1 MTIVAH
7 SVTTRAPE
15 IIEPL
20 TDRGECGIRMHNVQ
34 THMSASSRDT
44 DLQRQT
50 PSDGEQGDSLYWLAK
65 VDEDLPRAHFVPDRR
80 RTASRLRKYEHV
92 GFELSAD
99 VVRVL
104 KSAHPARGVSD
115 VVVCAGLV
123 AMLLGKT
130 LREDR
135 ALLGLAASATGSVP
149 LLPVTLG
156 CAPGQSFIDI
166 TRDLSAQLD
175 EMASRSTGALRQLP
189 QLLGLDAGAARYP
202 LFDLAIGVSDVD
214 ATIDFQT
221 YPVDAAFLFDT
232 GKGSIAGRFAYATDL
247 FETRTAQRIVAQLLA
262 IGAQVGAGT
271 AVLASRTVRDVEVL
285 DRDERR
291 QVLQDFNR
299 RSAQYPLQ
307 ETFHSLFEAQAA
319 RTPGA
324 CAVVHRDSR
333 LSYAELNARANQ
345 LAHTLVDRGLNKGG
359 FVGILLQR
367 GCDFVVA
374 MLAVFKA
381 GGAYVPLDPT
391 YPRDRIAYMLQD
403 SQAAF
408 LISDAALCVSHGE
421 ALGECASL
429 RVLLCVDRT
438 APVDGL
444 HPGARL
450 SVVGC
455 VDIGAASSTDPG
467 MAIHGGDRAYMIYTS
482 GSTGRP
488 KGAICRHD
496 GALNHLFGE
505 LDGIGVAGPF
515 KFLQTAASSS
525 DISVWQFMAPLI
537 HGGATVVADYE
548 TVVDPAELLALMR
561 EHQVTVAE
569 PVPVVLR
576 ALLDHLESLPA
587 DSREIPDLRSMMCT
601 GEALPGELVDR
612 WLALYPAV
620 AIANTYGPTETSDD
634 VTLLVLHGPISHRF
648 AVTPIG
654 SPLPNVRV
662 FVLDRDLQ
670 PVSIGV
676 PGELCIGG
684 VAVGEGYWNQADK
697 TAAAFVPCPFP
708 EVASGLMYR
717 TGDLCRWL
725 PDGTIEFLGRIDQQ
739 VKLRGFR
746 VEPGE
751 IEGVLNQHAGVQD
764 AAVVVVEDS
773 AGTRR
778 LVGFYV
784 PHKDALVPAGEL
796 RQYLKGKLA
805 EHMVPAALVQL
816 QALPLTPLGKVD
828 RRALGRTQAQSEAS
842 ASYAA
847 PSSQTEK
854 QVVAVWERVTGAG
867 RLGIHDN
874 FFEVGGDSI
883 LTIHSV
889 AALRVLGFKV
899 SPRDL
904 FKHPTVAELAAHLEA
919 PSRLQSGSTAV
930 VTLSSVEAT
939 WDVARWREA
948 LLPLF
953 PDMLD
958 VYPLSA
964 TQRGI
969 YYQSLLVP
977 KNSGAYVEQVGLDIE
992 GALDTE
998 TFAAAWQ
1005 HVIGQ
1010 VDVLRTAVVRRGAPH
1025 PLQAVVRRA
1034 LLVPSLL
1041 DLREVEAGSRR
1052 QRIAAHS
1059 AEERAKPFDL
1069 KRPPLMRLTLMR
1081 LGESA
1086 WHMLWTYHHL
1096 ILDGWAEPLVLGDVF
1111 RAYAAMREGQAPQV
1125 VEAVSYRDFVVWSDA
1140 QTGAEAE
1147 AFWRGQLA
1155 GFSLPVTIRDS
1166 SPGVT
1171 PPSIHEISHGWHE
1184 LQVEPAERRAVEM
1197 GIRAHGLTLSTVV
1210 HGAWALMLCR
1220 ESGAN
1225 DVMVGSV
1232 ASGRQGAMPG
1242 IETVRG
1248 LVAVTLPLRTRVTS
1262 DTSAVAWL
1270 RLMQLQ
1276 MAEIREHEQTPLSQI
1291 QLWSDVPADKRPL
1304 FDTLV
1309 VVGNYAGNDL
1319 ATCRVPGLAPGDVVY
1334 QTQPLFAFT
1343 LFVTVEPV
1351 LRLTLVYDRKRC
1363 APGTAARLLADYLE
1377 VLKALSVAPE
1387 QRLGN
1392 LLKEEAGAL

>member
-1 MTIVAH
+1 
-7 SVTTRAPE
+7 
-15 IIEPL
+15 
-20 TDRGECGIRMHNVQ
+20 
-34 THMSASSRDT
+34 MSASSRDS
-44 DLQRQT
+44 DFQRHL

-80 RTASRLRKYEHV
+80 RVASRTRQYGHV
-92 GFELSAD
+92 NFEIAAD

-123 AMLLGKT
+123 AILLGKT

-135 ALLGLAASATGSVP
+135 ALLGLAPSATTNAP

-156 CAPGQSFIDI
+156 CGPGQSFVDI
-166 TRDLSAQLD
+166 THDLEAQLD
-175 EMASRSTGALRQLP
+175 EMSSHSTGALRLLP
-189 QLLGLDAGAARYP
+189 QLLGLDADAARHP
-202 LFDLAIGVSDVD
+202 LFDLAIGVSDVN
-214 ATIDFQT
+214 ATIDFQQ

-232 GKGSIAGRFAYATDL
+232 DGGSIGGRFAFAEDL
-247 FETRTAQRIVAQLLA
+247 FEPRTAQRIVAQLLA

-271 AVLASRTVRDVEVL
+271 AALGARTVREVQVL
-285 DRDERR
+285 DHAERR
-291 QVLQDFNR
+291 QVLEGFNQ
-299 RSAQYPLQ
+299 RSVQYPLH

-319 RTPGA
+319 RTPAA
-324 CAVVHRDSR
+324 CAVIHRETR
-333 LSYAELNARANQ
+333 LSYAELNGRANQ
-345 LAHTLVDRGLNKGG
+345 LAHTLVARGLIRGG

-367 GCDFVVA
+367 SCDFVVA

-391 YPRDRIAYMLQD
+391 YPRDRISYMLQD

-408 LISDAALCVSHGE
+408 LISDGELGASYGE
-421 ALGECASL
+421 ALCECASL
-429 RVLLCVDRT
+429 RVLLCLDRSLP
-438 APVDGL
+438 ADGL
-444 HPGARL
+444 PSGPTL
-450 SVVGC
+450 STVGR
-455 VDIGAASSTDPG
+455 VEIEAASAANPG
-467 MAIHGGDRAYMIYTS
+467 LGVQGGDRAYMIYTS

-505 LDGIGVAGPF
+505 LDGIGVAGHF
-515 KFLQTAASSS
+515 NFLQTAASSS

-537 HGGATVVADYE
+537 RGGATVVADYE
-548 TVVDPAELLALMR
+548 AVVDPAVLLALLR
-561 EHQVTVAE
+561 EHKVTVAE

-587 DSREIPDLRSMMCT
+587 DLRSIPDLRSMMCT

-620 AIANTYGPTETSDD
+620 PIANTYGPTETSDD
-634 VTLLVLHGPISHRF
+634 VTLLVLQEPISHRF

-684 VAVGEGYWNQADK
+684 VAVGEGYWNQPDK

-708 EVASGLMYR
+708 EVASGPMYR

-751 IEGVLNQHAGVQD
+751 IEGVLNGHAGVQD
-764 AAVVVVEDS
+764 AAVVVVEDG

-784 PHKDALVPAGEL
+784 LHKDAQVSALEL

-816 QALPLTPLGKVD
+816 QSLPLTPLGKVD
-828 RRALGRTQAQSEAS
+828 RRALGRTQAQSESS
-842 ASYAA
+842 AVYAA
-847 PSSQTEK
+847 PTSQTEK
-854 QVVAVWERVTGAG
+854 QVVAVWERVTGAS
-867 RLGIHDN
+867 RLGLHDN

-883 LTIHSV
+883 LTIHAV
-889 AALRVLGFKV
+889 AALRGLGFKV
-899 SPRDL
+899 TPRDL
-904 FKHPTVAELAAHLEA
+904 FKHPTVAELAAHLQA
-919 PSRLQSGSTAV
+919 PSLSQAGPVAAVTPSG
-930 VTLSSVEAT
+930 VEAA

-953 PDMLD
+953 PDMQD

-977 KNSGAYVEQVGLDIE
+977 KNSGAYVEQVGLDLE

-1010 VDVLRTAVVRRGAPH
+1010 VDALRTAVVRRGAPH

-1034 LLVPSLL
+1034 PLVPSLL
-1041 DLREVEAGSRR
+1041 DLRDVESGSRR

-1059 AEERAKPFDL
+1059 AAERAKPFDL

-1111 RAYAAMREGQAPQV
+1111 RAYAAMREDQPPPAI
-1125 VEAVSYRDFVVWSDA
+1125 EAVSYRDFVVWSEA
-1140 QTGAEAE
+1140 QAGAAAE

-1155 GFSLPVTIRDS
+1155 GFSLPVTIQDS

-1184 LQVEPAERRAVEM
+1184 LQVEPAERRAVET
-1197 GIRAHGLTLSTVV
+1197 GVRAHGLTLSTVV

-1220 ESGAN
+1220 ESGAS

-1248 LVAVTLPLRTRVTS
+1248 LVAVTLPLRTRVPS
-1262 DTSAVAWL
+1262 DTTAVAWL

-1291 QLWSDVPADKRPL
+1291 QLWSDVPADKRPM

-1319 ATCRVPGLAPGDVVY
+1319 SGCRLPGLMPGNVVY

-1343 LFVTVEPV
+1343 LFITVEPD

-1363 APGTAARLLADYLE
+1363 APGTAARLLADYFE